1 LDQAGLDCLGASPF
15 PFENPRFEVLDFL
28 GFPWILS
35 SETRLTNGLRGIFL
49 EKFFP
54 RLFASALA
62 AGTGCRSL
70 GESKR
75 RVAHRGSLAF
85 FLIFC
90 KTLPPAGFAH
100 VSYNSVEEAH
110 GRAERGLPVTLV
122 IGKDDCEVAAA
133 PAVTAAESIRDFSRP

>member
-54 RLFASALA
+54 RLFASALSRRDGMSQPWRIEAQSCSSGKFSFFSDFLQDIA
-62 AGTGCRSL
+62 A
-70 GESKR
+70 R
-75 RVAHRGSLAF
+75 RF
-85 FLIFC
+85 
-90 KTLPPAGFAH
+90 
-100 VSYNSVEEAH
+100 
-110 GRAERGLPVTLV
+110 
-122 IGKDDCEVAAA
+122 
-133 PAVTAAESIRDFSRP
+133 RPRKL